1 MHSPRSPKSEWERA
15 KALVEMEQT
24 GICQAIG
31 HLYECHIRMEIICNA
46 QPKHMSLTH
55 PLYEIMRQHC
65 MGTES
70 LGYFGA
76 DRTLLSKG
84 GFFDSL
90 FEFGRVGA
98 LQMMNKVFDN
108 DHYDNMDMELR
119 LKVFIL
125 NVSAYLSHLFISD
138 KFSKGTTTKVHSI
151 SPDDSSNE
159 TYYHSDSTSRCIN
172 LYLSHH
178 YIRCLNFSPKIS
190 YLKLVGGAHNIF

>member
-1 MHSPRSPKSEWERA
+1 MRNNDSLAHFVPLDSKVHSPRSPKAQWKRA

-46 QPKHMSLTH
+46 HPKHMSLTH

-76 DRTLLSKG
+76 DRVLLIKG
-84 GFFDSL
+84 GFFDSI
-90 FEFGRVGA
+90 FEFGAEGA

-119 LKVFIL
+119 LKVFHIQS
-125 NVSAYLSHLFISD
+125 V
-138 KFSKGTTTKVHSI
+138 
-151 SPDDSSNE
+151 
-159 TYYHSDSTSRCIN
+159 
-172 LYLSHH
+172 
-178 YIRCLNFSPKIS
+178 
-190 YLKLVGGAHNIF
+190 